1 MGERIKLL
9 IVDDHDLVR
18 EGLRA
23 ILGFEKDLELV
34 GECRDGREAVQKTL
48 EFSPDVILMDLEMP
62 RMGGLQAIQEIREV
76 NPDVRILVL
85 TSFSDDDKV
94 YSAIEAGAL
103 GYMLKDTSAETLI
116 RAIHI
121 VYNNEASLHPRIQS
135 KLMKGLIKKPESVVE
150 NEQLSPREKDIL
162 ALLARGM
169 SNQEIADQLGISEL
183 TVRSHMSTILRK
195 LDLTNR
201 VQAALYALRMGMAK
215 LEP

>member
-169 SNQEIADQLGISEL
+169 SNQEICLLYTSDAADE
-183 TVRSHMSTILRK
+183 
-195 LDLTNR
+195 
-201 VQAALYALRMGMAK
+201 
-215 LEP
+215 